1 MVVIALMVVGGI
13 LAVTVA
19 VFALLRTWGQ
29 DVSHTEAELHQPAAH
44 AESFPVPP
52 GQDPAVLMGVLRSA
66 GYVVVE
72 ETPDRLLVACP
83 SPRDAERVRHLLEHT
98 YQH

>member
-13 LAVTVA
+13 VAVTLAA
-19 VFALLRTWGQ
+19 VVLLRNWGTE
-29 DVSHTEAELHQPAAH
+29 VSRTEAELHQPDAH
-44 AESFPVPP
+44 AETFPVPP

-66 GYVVVE
+66 GFVVVE

-83 SPRDAERVRHLLEHT
+83 SARDAERVRHLLEHT

>member
-13 LAVTVA
+13 VAVTVA
-19 VFALLRTWGQ
+19 AFVLLRTWGQ
-29 DVSHTEAELHQPAAH
+29 DVSHTEAELHQPDAH
-44 AESFPVPP
+44 AEPFAVPP
-52 GQDPAVLMGVLRSA
+52 GQDPAVLMGVIRGA

-72 ETPDRLLVACP
+72 DAPDRLLVACP
-83 SPRDAERVRHLLEHT
+83 TPRDAERVRHLLEHT

>member
-1 MVVIALMVVGGI
+1 MVVIALMVVGAI
-13 LAVTVA
+13 LAVTV
-19 VFALLRTWGQ
+19 VVVALLRTWGQ
-29 DVSHTEAELHQPAAH
+29 DVGRTEAELHQPEAH

-52 GQDPAVLMGVLRSA
+52 GQDPAVLMGVLRGA

-72 ETPDRLLVACP
+72 ETPDRLLVGCP
-83 SPRDAERVRHLLEHT
+83 SPRDVERVRHLLEHT

>member
-13 LAVTVA
+13 LAATVA
-19 VFALLRTWGQ
+19 VFALLRTWGK
-29 DVSHTEAELHQPAAH
+29 DVSHTEAELHDPAAH
-44 AESFPVPP
+44 AEVFAVPP
-52 GQDPAVLMGVLRSA
+52 GQDPAILMGVLRGA

-72 ETPDRLLVACP
+72 DTPDRLLVACP
-83 SPRDAERVRHLLEHT
+83 TPRDAERVRHLLEHT

>member
-19 VFALLRTWGQ
+19 VVALLRTWGQ
-29 DVSHTEAELHQPAAH
+29 EVSQTEAELHDPEAH
-44 AESFPVPP
+44 AESFAVPP
-52 GQDPAVLMGVLRSA
+52 GQDPAILMGVLRGA
-66 GYVVVE
+66 GFVVVE

-83 SPRDAERVRHLLEHT
+83 RPIDAERARHLIDHT